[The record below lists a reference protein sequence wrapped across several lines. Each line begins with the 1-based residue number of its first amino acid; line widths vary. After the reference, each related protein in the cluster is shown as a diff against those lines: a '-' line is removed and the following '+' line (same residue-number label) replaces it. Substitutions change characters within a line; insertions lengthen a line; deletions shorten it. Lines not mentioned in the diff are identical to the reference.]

1 MKLIFT
7 YIFLIFFLFSC
18 EKSSDNI
25 KPNVILIMADDIGYE
40 CIGVN
45 GSNSYST
52 PILDSIASKGIRFTN
67 AFSQPLCTPSRLKI
81 MTGRPNYENYEYFGY
96 LGSDKRTFETYLKKL
111 LKEN

>member
-1 MKLIFT
+1 MQFIFT
-7 YIFLIFFLFSC
+7 YIFLIFFLY
-18 EKSSDNI
+18 EKSSYNK

-67 AFSQPLCTPSRLKI
+67 AFS
-81 MTGRPNYENYEYFGY
+81 
-96 LGSDKRTFETYLKKL
+96 
-111 LKEN
+111 

>member
-1 MKLIFT
+1 MKFIFT

-18 EKSSDNI
+18 KKSPDNI

-52 PILDSIASKGIRFTN
+52 PILDSMASKGIRFTN

-96 LGSDKRTFETYLKKL
+96 LGSDTLTP
-111 LKEN
+111 

>member
-1 MKLIFT
+1 MKFIFT
-7 YIFLIFFLFSC
+7 YIFLIFFFFLC
-18 EKSSDNI
+18 EKSSYNK

-67 AFSQPLCTPSRLKI
+67 AFS
-81 MTGRPNYENYEYFGY
+81 
-96 LGSDKRTFETYLKKL
+96 
-111 LKEN
+111 